1 MSRHK
6 GPKKP
11 ISKKVIALN
20 EQLQRRRGVRDLAK
34 RFLIVCEDNKS
45 APNYFEA
52 LKKEFSLSATSIK
65 VIGSGG
71 RTQPIQIVEQAV
83 KVKVTAEEPESGTEP
98 FEHVWCV
105 IDGDY
110 GNKINNARAK
120 AKSNK
125 IELAISTKCFEYWLL
140 LHFEENNTPTM
151 NCNALVHSLKKSHIP
166 KYEKGKCDFRV
177 IVKNVRVA
185 CQRARKLRGPGITR
199 GELPEV
205 QNPCSEI
212 YFLIDAIITTSKQ
225 NIKAST

>member
-6 GPKKP
+6 DSKKP
-11 ISKKVIALN
+11 ISKKVVALN

-34 RFLIVCEDNKS
+34 RFLIVCEDHKS

-52 LKKEFSLSATSIK
+52 LKKEFGLSATSIK

-71 RTQPIQIVEQAV
+71 RTQPIQVVEQAV
-83 KVKVTAEEPESGTEP
+83 KLKSNAADPDSGTEA
-98 FEHVWCV
+98 FDHVWCV

-120 AKSNK
+120 AKANK
-125 IELAISTKCFEYWLL
+125 VKLAISTKCFEYWVL
-140 LHFEENNTPTM
+140 LHFEENSTSTM
-151 NCNALVHSLKKSHIP
+151 NCDDLVRLLKRSHIP
-166 KYEKGKCDFRV
+166 KYEKGKCDFRD

-185 CQRARKLRGPGITR
+185 CKRARKLRRPGITR

-205 QNPCSEI
+205 QNPCSDL
-212 YFLIDAIITTSKQ
+212 YLLVDAIL
-225 NIKAST
+225 KADT